1 MANLNVSGKF
11 ESTATT
17 SKLKANQIFVFG
29 SNTEGKHGEGA
40 AKDAM
45 NFGAVIGQARGIQV
59 FQGVPGQAYAIVT
72 KDLAKGT
79 RSIPLEAI
87 ANEVKDLLAY
97 ASAHPN
103 KEFIVT
109 PIGVGLAG
117 YTPQEIA
124 PMFQGAP
131 DNVILP
137 QVFEENLV
145 PFLTPEEIG
154 NLIGV
159 IEEDWATLSLKE
171 QIAMVNEMAREAVGD
186 KISPLVV
193 KTREDK
199 LVFPHVTNLSKISSF
214 SPLLA
219 LPHSGQGFSTLER
232 IGIQHP
238 AILTFEVT
246 IGELRLDEE
255 GDHEDLDKEARNKIQ
270 AAKIAKAKK
279 ILKLKHGASD
289 KAKNYKVG
297 ETLPEGTM
305 LYHLDY
311 GDGRIVAG
319 PKLSKANFHFIVEAV
334 PSLED
339 TDFTLV
345 GNPDGATRAKVQV
358 RIKGHWYSTSEAEKF
373 AAMLT
378 KLCIDKMPKTEKPED
393 LLKGGI
399 MLYEDN
405 TSLSLEEMTYQI
417 LEGTLQP
424 CTLTDVGSG
433 QETQKGAPT
442 AEPAAAFL
450 KALTGKSVLR
460 EETLQ
465 YQTVNDEQVPM
476 GHIVWDCDQFVEFR
490 HVWNE
495 SSIHKGVWVR
505 WVDEW
510 MHEVLK
516 ESTKKKAG
524 DFYSFPIHGGF
535 FWFHRTEVRVELA
548 PLTLETATQKECLS
562 GPKGSMFSELIQTL
576 GQLGQR

>member
-1 MANLNVSGKF
+1 MANLNVKGQF
-11 ESTATT
+11 ESNSFTA
-17 SKLKANQIFVFG
+17 KLKANQIFVFG

-45 NFGAVIGQARGIQV
+45 NFGAVMGQARGIM
-59 FQGVPGQAYAIVT
+59 GQSYGIVT
-72 KDLAKGT
+72 KDLAKGS
-79 RSIPLEAI
+79 RSVPLKSI
-87 ANEVKDLLAY
+87 RKEVEDFLAY
-97 ASAHPN
+97 AEANPN
-103 KEFIVT
+103 KEFLLT

-131 DNVILP
+131 DNVVLP
-137 QVFEENLV
+137 QEFQDNLV
-145 PFLTPEEIG
+145 PFLSDEDIG
-154 NLIGV
+154 NMITIL
-159 IEEDWATLSLKE
+159 EEEWANISLKD
-171 QIAMVNEMAREAVGD
+171 QILMVNEMAREAKGNKV
-186 KISPLVV
+186 SPLVV
-193 KTREDK
+193 KTREGK
-199 LVFPHVTNLSKISSF
+199 YIFPHVTYLSKLSSF

-238 AILTFEVT
+238 AVLTFEVT

-255 GDHEDLDKEARNKIQ
+255 GNHEDIDKETRNKIQ

-279 ILKLKHGASD
+279 ILKLKHGPAD
-289 KAKNYKVG
+289 KAKAYKVG
-297 ETLPEGTM
+297 ETLTEGTM

-319 PKLSKANFHFIVEAV
+319 PKLSKPNFHFIVGAV
-334 PSLED
+334 PSLET

-345 GNPDGATRAKVQV
+345 GNPDGATRCKVQV

-378 KLCIDKMPKTEKPED
+378 KLCIDKMPKTECPDD

-399 MLYEDN
+399 LLYEDDAKVN
-405 TSLSLEEMTYQI
+405 LKEMAYQI
-417 LEGTLQP
+417 LEDKHQP
-424 CTLTDVGSG
+424 CVLTDVGSG

-460 EETLQ
+460 EETEHFQ
-465 YQTVNDEQVPM
+465 KVNNVKTSI
-476 GHIVWDCDQFVEFR
+476 GHIVWDTDAFVKFR

-495 SSIHKGVWVR
+495 SSIHKGIWVR
-505 WVDEW
+505 WIDEW
-510 MHEVLK
+510 MHEVLL
-516 ESTKKKAG
+516 ESTKKKAD
-524 DFYSFPIHGGF
+524 DFFAFPCIHGGYY
-535 FWFHRTEVRVELA
+535 WFHRTEVRVELA

-576 GQLGQR
+576 GQL